1 MQENLL
7 LYAQQ
12 LAGDALLKMLKH
24 FEVRRDQVNLLVY
37 GPDRPYFKQ
46 KQKNNISKFWL
57 SGLFLI
63 HYFLLLKKNKK
74 RNTT

>member
-46 KQKNNISKFWL
+46 KQKNNIQNFGCL
-57 SGLFLI
+57 ACF
-63 HYFLLLKKNKK
+63 
-74 RNTT
+74 

>member
-24 FEVRRDQVNLLVY
+24 FEVMFNIFESSLV
-37 GPDRPYFKQ
+37 KE
-46 KQKNNISKFWL
+46 IIES
-57 SGLFLI
+57 
-63 HYFLLLKKNKK
+63 
-74 RNTT
+74 